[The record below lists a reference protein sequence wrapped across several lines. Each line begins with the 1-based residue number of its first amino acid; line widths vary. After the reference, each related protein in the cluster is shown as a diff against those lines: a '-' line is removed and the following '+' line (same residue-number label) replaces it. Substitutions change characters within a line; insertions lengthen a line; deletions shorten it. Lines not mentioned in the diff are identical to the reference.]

1 VKNYKES
8 NKKSQNKPI
17 QNNNFSAISK
27 SNNNFQNISQ
37 SYNYQQINN
46 NYEIQINELKRQL
59 KEEKEKNQILIN
71 ENINL
76 KNIINQLNIEINNIK
91 GIKEKLQHNLTQK
104 NKINEHYDLSS
115 VNEDDKIIA
124 VNFVSMER
132 NDIGHFNLICKKRD
146 LFVRLEERLYENFPQ
161 YKEFDIYFLVDGRRI
176 KRFKTLEQNNINNND
191 IINLFIIDE

>member
-1 VKNYKES
+1 MKNYKES
-8 NKKSQNKPI
+8 NEKSKNNNI

-27 SNNNFQNISQ
+27 RNNNYQNISQ

-59 KEEKEKNQILIN
+59 KQEKEKNQILIN

-76 KNIINQLNIEINNIK
+76 KNIINQLNIELNNIK

-115 VNEDDKIIA
+115 MNEDDKIIA

-191 IINLFIIDE
+191 IINLFIINE

>member
-1 VKNYKES
+1 MKNYKES

-76 KNIINQLNIEINNIK
+76 KNIINQLGIE
-91 GIKEKLQHNLTQK
+91 L
-104 NKINEHYDLSS
+104 
-115 VNEDDKIIA
+115 
-124 VNFVSMER
+124 
-132 NDIGHFNLICKKRD
+132 
-146 LFVRLEERLYENFPQ
+146 
-161 YKEFDIYFLVDGRRI
+161 
-176 KRFKTLEQNNINNND
+176 NNNCS
-191 IINLFIIDE
+191 II

>member
-1 VKNYKES
+1 MKNYKES

-76 KNIINQLNIEINNIK
+76 KNIINQLNIELNNIK

-115 VNEDDKIIA
+115 MNEDDKIIA

-176 KRFKTLEQNNINNND
+176 KRFKTMEQNNINNND
-191 IINLFIIDE
+191 IINLFITNE

>member
-1 VKNYKES
+1 MKNYKES
-8 NKKSQNKPI
+8 NEKSKNNNI

-27 SNNNFQNISQ
+27 RNNNYQNISQ

-59 KEEKEKNQILIN
+59 KQEKEKNQILIN

-76 KNIINQLNIEINNIK
+76 KNIINQLNIELNNIK

-115 VNEDDKIIA
+115 MNEDDKIIA

>member
-1 VKNYKES
+1 MKNYKES

-71 ENINL
+71 ENIKL
-76 KNIINQLNIEINNIK
+76 KNIIHQLNIELNNIK

-115 VNEDDKIIA
+115 MNEDDKIIA

>member
-1 VKNYKES
+1 MKNYKES

-27 SNNNFQNISQ
+27 SNNNYQNISQ

-59 KEEKEKNQILIN
+59 KQEKEKNQILIN

-76 KNIINQLNIEINNIK
+76 KNIINQLNIELNNIK

-176 KRFKTLEQNNINNND
+176 KRFKTMEQNNINNND

>member
-1 VKNYKES
+1 MKNYKES
-8 NKKSQNKPI
+8 NKKSKNNNI
-17 QNNNFSAISK
+17 QNNNFSAIPKNS
-27 SNNNFQNISQ
+27 NNFQNISQ

-59 KEEKEKNQILIN
+59 KQEKEKNQILIN

-91 GIKEKLQHNLTQK
+91 GIKEKLQFDLAQR
-104 NKINEHYDLSS
+104 NKINDHYDLSS
-115 VNEDDKIIA
+115 MNEDDKIIA
-124 VNFVSMER
+124 VNFVSMVR

>member
-1 VKNYKES
+1 M
-8 NKKSQNKPI
+8 
-17 QNNNFSAISK
+17 
-27 SNNNFQNISQ
+27 
-37 SYNYQQINN
+37 
-46 NYEIQINELKRQL
+46 
-59 KEEKEKNQILIN
+59 
-71 ENINL
+71 
-76 KNIINQLNIEINNIK
+76 
-91 GIKEKLQHNLTQK
+91 QHNLTQK

-115 VNEDDKIIA
+115 MKEDDKIIA

>member
-1 VKNYKES
+1 MKNYKES

-59 KEEKEKNQILIN
+59 KQEKEKNQILIN
-71 ENINL
+71 ENIKL
-76 KNIINQLNIEINNIK
+76 KNIIHQLNIELNNIK

-104 NKINEHYDLSS
+104 NKINDHYDLSS
-115 VNEDDKIIA
+115 MNEDDKIIA
-124 VNFVSMER
+124 VNFVSMVR
-132 NDIGHFNLICKKRD
+132 NDWAF
-146 LFVRLEERLYENFPQ
+146 
-161 YKEFDIYFLVDGRRI
+161 
-176 KRFKTLEQNNINNND
+176 
-191 IINLFIIDE
+191 

>member
-1 VKNYKES
+1 MKNYKES

-71 ENINL
+71 ENIKL
-76 KNIINQLNIEINNIK
+76 KNIIHQLNIELNNIK

-124 VNFVSMER
+124 VNFVSMVR

-176 KRFKTLEQNNINNND
+176 KRFKTMEQNNINNND

>member
-1 VKNYKES
+1 MKNYKES
-8 NKKSQNKPI
+8 NKKSKNNNI

-27 SNNNFQNISQ
+27 RNNNYQNISQ

-59 KEEKEKNQILIN
+59 KQEKEKNQILIN

-76 KNIINQLNIEINNIK
+76 KNIINQLNIELNNIK

-115 VNEDDKIIA
+115 INEDDKIIA

>member
-1 VKNYKES
+1 MKNYKES

-59 KEEKEKNQILIN
+59 KQEKEKNQILIN

-76 KNIINQLNIEINNIK
+76 KNIINQLNIELNNIK

-176 KRFKTLEQNNINNND
+176 KRFKTMEQNNINNND

>member
-1 VKNYKES
+1 MKNYKES

-27 SNNNFQNISQ
+27 SNNNYQNISQ

-71 ENINL
+71 ENIKL
-76 KNIINQLNIEINNIK
+76 KNIIHQLNIELNNIK

-191 IINLFIIDE
+191 IINLFITNE

>member
-1 VKNYKES
+1 MKNYKES

-76 KNIINQLNIEINNIK
+76 KNIINQLNIELNNIK

-176 KRFKTLEQNNINNND
+176 KRFKTMEQNNINNND